1 MFMGQSKSG
10 LNIYEYNYLWSN
22 KKYRGVMAQ
31 ELLKVKPEAVSKSF
45 GFYSVDYDKVDVKFE
60 RVNG

>member
-1 MFMGQSKSG
+1 M
-10 LNIYEYNYLWSN
+10 YLEN
-22 KKYRGVMAQ
+22 RQ
-31 ELLKVKPEAVSKSF
+31 ELLKVNPEAVSKSF